1 MAMIGASGLPLPQSP
16 SSAGF
21 VYRDDCRSSLTL
33 ARHVMFQ
40 EDIAD
45 AINGVRYVMT
55 EDTCAQSHCLAHLLY
70 ASRLPLFVLVVEL
83 CATSFSSS
91 THPPTRYSFR
101 PSRCGR
107 GLGAEMFAEAP
118 ATDDA
123 TQGAFELRGSDCKVA
138 MKQVA
143 DCLAA
148 LEPKKTSAQ

>member
-55 EDTCAQSHCLAHLLY
+55 EDMCAQSRFLAHLLY
-70 ASRLPLFVLVVEL
+70 ASHLPLFSLVVEAL
-83 CATSFSSS
+83 RYLFLMFNSSPHQVLFSTQPLRARSGCGNVRRGTSN
-91 THPPTRYSFR
+91 
-101 PSRCGR
+101 GR
-107 GLGAEMFAEAP
+107 RNAG
-118 ATDDA
+118 
-123 TQGAFELRGSDCKVA
+123 CI
-138 MKQVA
+138 
-143 DCLAA
+143 
-148 LEPKKTSAQ
+148 